1 MAVFQAMRIQ
11 LILAGLLAMASPAM
25 AAEPGFAIGDLRI
38 AQVDIL
44 DARAQPAVGST
55 PFVLITLAEA
65 VSARVAELRERAAG
79 RDILITLDGK
89 TLGALG
95 QPIEGDPTVQVPG
108 GQTIADAETLAMLI
122 SGKAPLSDSLDENP

>member
-1 MAVFQAMRIQ
+1 MQ